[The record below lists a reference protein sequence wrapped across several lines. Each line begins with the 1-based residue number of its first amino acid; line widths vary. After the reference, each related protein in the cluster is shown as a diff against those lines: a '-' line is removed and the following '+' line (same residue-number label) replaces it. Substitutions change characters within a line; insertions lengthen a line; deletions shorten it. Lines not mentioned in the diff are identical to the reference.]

1 MRETQVWSP
10 AKEDPLEGGITLQYS
25 HLAIRW
31 TKETGKL
38 QAMSL
43 QESDM
48 TLQPKY
54 HHTYFIFHKFVVWV
68 LLVPYINE
76 RSVFQN
82 VNPIAQDP
90 TAC

>member
-25 HLAIRW
+25 HLEIQW

-38 QAMSL
+38 QSMRL

-48 TLQPKY
+48 TWQPKY
-54 HHTYFIFHKFVVWV
+54 HHTYFIFHKFVEWV

-76 RSVFQN
+76 RSVFQK
-82 VNPIAQDP
+82 VKPITQDH